1 MAISKYL
8 LAGMLVLIAGCRS
21 AQKAT
26 DSRLPADQLARKIT
40 AKLGEDYQQAENYD
54 HTMVLAWREDT
65 SPGLRIVRFGVWR
78 LSNGELVYA
87 GAGKNGKV
95 EWLDNTHL
103 LLEDYPG
110 IVDGDQQQYRF
121 KIDLTTQTKI
131 PIDESEKK

>member
-1 MAISKYL
+1 MTFSKYL
-8 LAGMLVLIAGCRS
+8 LAGIILLITGCRS
-21 AQKAT
+21 AQKAA
-26 DSRLPADQLARKIT
+26 DGRLSADQLAKKIAT
-40 AKLGEDYQQAENYD
+40 KLGDDYQQAENYD
-54 HTMVLAWREDT
+54 HTMILAWREDT
-65 SPGLRIVRFGVWR
+65 SSGLRIVRFGVWR

-87 GAGKNGKV
+87 GTGKNGKV

-110 IVDGDQQQYRF
+110 IVDGDKQQYRY